1 MVNEKLIE
9 KIKERLQ
16 VGRQKYGH
24 ENVLFDDR
32 DFLKESLEE
41 ALDCCVYLAASLL
54 EISENEKI
62 NSWYKANTT
71 ASIMDVR

>member
-41 ALDCCVYLAASLL
+41 ALDCAVYLSARLIEL
-54 EISENEKI
+54 DEEK
-62 NSWYKANTT
+62 
-71 ASIMDVR
+71 